1 MGRAARVGDAIAHS
15 HKLAGFLIGA
25 AIGIGIGLAIGFAVA
40 TGGLGALIL
49 GAVAGAA
56 ISYATESIGSAIGDS
71 MMGPSTGAITVGAPT
86 VLVNNRPLAIAMD
99 GQASCSKE
107 PTPNAPVAQGSEI
120 VFAENWNAAR
130 EGDKIQCDAKITEGS
145 DDVKIGGPQA
155 TVMEIDDGIP
165 LWAEVLVIAAG
176 FIGPGGVK
184 GLFKLAGRGGLKAA
198 IRGAGQSIRGASRAI
213 VTGMTR
219 ARGLASAGARRMAQ
233 AARGMPGRIR
243 QFLKDPVDMA
253 TGDWVDWRT
262 DIAVPGVLP
271 LELTRLHRS
280 GAAGAT
286 GGFGRRW
293 TDSWSQRLLHDA
305 GQDALV
311 WLTEDGSELAFPWPG
326 HWGDGEN
333 PLHPGW
339 VMEVRGPE
347 TTIRDLPSGRWWAFP
362 TPDVEPARLALAG
375 ARARDALAPA
385 NDHAAPPAYVIA
397 MGDAHGNRI
406 DLDRD
411 PAGRLRAVRHTDGH
425 HLRVETLPD
434 GRYLSVDL
442 VSDPAGADFSPIRL
456 LTCRFDARGHLTF
469 VDARTTGI
477 YRYETDATGRVT
489 RWSDGG
495 STWSELFYDDAD
507 RVVETRAADG
517 LYGARFA
524 YDDAAGTVT
533 CLADDGAVTTHTHDA
548 LGRLIR
554 SVDPEGGVTEQIWGP
569 RGDLEAVIDPL
580 GRRSRYTHDRFGNLT
595 GITHPDGSTE
605 ILDYDALGRPVAIT
619 DALGNRWRQTRDDT
633 GRLTAAIDPEGGE
646 MRWRYDATGRV
657 TAIAA
662 GPGAGQPFAV
672 TRLSYDTA
680 GRVTA
685 ITDPT
690 GATSRFA
697 YDRLGQVMVSIDPA
711 GAVTRLQRDDR
722 GRVVAADLPDG
733 GRITAE
739 YDGEGNLTRL
749 VDPLGRETRNV
760 YGAFDL
766 LRETV
771 DATGAAYRIAYD
783 GDARPVAITNPLG
796 ETATL
801 TWDRN
806 GRLIAETDFGGR
818 SWTYLRDAAG
828 RMIERH
834 EPDGDIRRF
843 SYDEAD
849 RLIAEETASGIRRYG
864 WDAAGRPVRAEEGGH
879 VTEWRHDALGRV
891 VAEIQDGLE
900 VAISHAGAGPR
911 SRVVTPWGATG
922 FTWDPAGRLKGLTA
936 GPGTLAFSF
945 DALGRETL
953 RQDPQGFTLA
963 QSHDPAGRLT
973 GQRVTGGADAR
984 PVVDRRWRWDV
995 AGQPVAISDARWP
1008 EQRFTYDGRG
1018 QIARALPGRPQGSAQ
1033 VEAFVYDAARNLA
1046 GRGRDLPEGAE
1057 TTAARP
1063 GTPPD
1068 IAPSAGLDRWRLG
1081 PGGAILARGHTRYA
1095 YDARGRLV
1103 TRRTDRPGFRP
1114 EIWRYVWDDRDRL
1127 TGVIRPDGSR
1137 WAYGYDALDR
1147 RILRRRVDAGGK
1159 VAGGGAASAA
1169 TPDAVRYLWEGDRLV
1184 AELPLD
1190 AAGRPDAARATLW
1203 HYAPGEIVPL
1213 ARQQGERLWYVITDQ
1228 IGLAR
1233 ELVTADGRLGWAAA
1247 HDPWGAVNDNATP
1260 DPDAA
1265 TDCPLR
1271 FPGQWH
1277 DPETGLHY
1285 NRHRYYDPETGQYL
1299 SPDPIG
1305 LHGGP
1310 RPQAYVESPTEL
1322 ADPLGLKPC
1331 PTMLARGQ
1339 AALRNLQPGEGLR
1352 PAMLGLE
1359 TIADNPRLLQHWND
1373 ALRWAAGSKK
1383 GNFYTELL
1391 SSIEQ
1396 GATPTVLDWEN
1407 AFGTVN
1413 KHFKTL
1419 ARSDGFNIA
1428 EVHHW
1433 NFPKGNFMT
1442 QVLDPRHLVPTATR
1456 AEHQALHTLTTGG
1469 SLWKGP
1475 IEPRHLIDIPEWS
1488 TPIQF

>member
-1 MGRAARVGDAIAHS
+1 M
-15 HKLAGFLIGA
+15 
-25 AIGIGIGLAIGFAVA
+25 
-40 TGGLGALIL
+40 
-49 GAVAGAA
+49 
-56 ISYATESIGSAIGDS
+56 
-71 MMGPSTGAITVGAPT
+71 
-86 VLVNNRPLAIAMD
+86 
-99 GQASCSKE
+99 
-107 PTPNAPVAQGSEI
+107 
-120 VFAENWNAAR
+120 
-130 EGDKIQCDAKITEGS
+130 
-145 DDVKIGGPQA
+145 
-155 TVMEIDDGIP
+155 
-165 LWAEVLVIAAG
+165 
-176 FIGPGGVK
+176 
-184 GLFKLAGRGGLKAA
+184 
-198 IRGAGQSIRGASRAI
+198 
-213 VTGMTR
+213 
-219 ARGLASAGARRMAQ
+219 
-233 AARGMPGRIR
+233 
-243 QFLKDPVDMA
+243 
-253 TGDWVDWRT
+253 
-262 DIAVPGVLP
+262 
-271 LELTRLHRS
+271 
-280 GAAGAT
+280 
-286 GGFGRRW
+286 
-293 TDSWSQRLLHDA
+293 DA
-305 GQDALV
+305 G
-311 WLTEDGSELAFPWPG
+311 SK
-326 HWGDGEN
+326 
-333 PLHPGW
+333 
-339 VMEVRGPE
+339 
-347 TTIRDLPSGRWWAFP
+347 
-362 TPDVEPARLALAG
+362 
-375 ARARDALAPA
+375 
-385 NDHAAPPAYVIA
+385 
-397 MGDAHGNRI
+397 
-406 DLDRD
+406 
-411 PAGRLRAVRHTDGH
+411 
-425 HLRVETLPD
+425 
-434 GRYLSVDL
+434 
-442 VSDPAGADFSPIRL
+442 
-456 LTCRFDARGHLTF
+456 
-469 VDARTTGI
+469 
-477 YRYETDATGRVT
+477 
-489 RWSDGG
+489 
-495 STWSELFYDDAD
+495 
-507 RVVETRAADG
+507 
-517 LYGARFA
+517 
-524 YDDAAGTVT
+524 
-533 CLADDGAVTTHTHDA
+533 
-548 LGRLIR
+548 
-554 SVDPEGGVTEQIWGP
+554 
-569 RGDLEAVIDPL
+569 
-580 GRRSRYTHDRFGNLT
+580 
-595 GITHPDGSTE
+595 
-605 ILDYDALGRPVAIT
+605 
-619 DALGNRWRQTRDDT
+619 
-633 GRLTAAIDPEGGE
+633 
-646 MRWRYDATGRV
+646 
-657 TAIAA
+657 
-662 GPGAGQPFAV
+662 
-672 TRLSYDTA
+672 
-680 GRVTA
+680 
-685 ITDPT
+685 
-690 GATSRFA
+690 
-697 YDRLGQVMVSIDPA
+697 
-711 GAVTRLQRDDR
+711 
-722 GRVVAADLPDG
+722 
-733 GRITAE
+733 
-739 YDGEGNLTRL
+739 
-749 VDPLGRETRNV
+749 
-760 YGAFDL
+760 
-766 LRETV
+766 
-771 DATGAAYRIAYD
+771 
-783 GDARPVAITNPLG
+783 
-796 ETATL
+796 
-801 TWDRN
+801 
-806 GRLIAETDFGGR
+806 
-818 SWTYLRDAAG
+818 
-828 RMIERH
+828 
-834 EPDGDIRRF
+834 
-843 SYDEAD
+843 
-849 RLIAEETASGIRRYG
+849 
-864 WDAAGRPVRAEEGGH
+864 
-879 VTEWRHDALGRV
+879 
-891 VAEIQDGLE
+891 
-900 VAISHAGAGPR
+900 GAGPR
-911 SRVVTPWGATG
+911 SRVTTPWGATG

-936 GPGTLAFSF
+936 GPGVLAFSF

-973 GQRVTGGADAR
+973 GQRVTGGADGRA
-984 PVVDRRWRWDV
+984 VVDRRWRWDV

-1033 VEAFVYDAARNLA
+1033 VEAFIYDAARNLA
-1046 GRGRDLPEGAE
+1046 GRGRDLPDGAE

-1063 GTPPD
+1063 RTPAD
-1068 IAPSAGLDRWRLG
+1068 TAPPAGLDRWRLG

-1127 TGVIRPDGSR
+1127 TGVTRPDGSR

-1147 RILRRRVDAGGK
+1147 RILRRRVDAGGRA
-1159 VAGGGAASAA
+1159 AGAA

-1203 HYAPGEIVPL
+1203 HYAPGEIVPV

-1233 ELVTADGRLGWAAA
+1233 ELVTPDGRLGWAAA
-1247 HDPWGAVNDNATP
+1247 HDPWGAINDNAPP